1 MVRLLEQLLAEPLHA
16 CVRSGW
22 RCFGLIF
29 VALVAPWMRV
39 VFVVQDGLIGV
50 TSLPTSWNLLRLGP
64 AGWAFL
70 QHKRLCGGTR
80 HLRDLHG
87 FEWVVFGG
95 EWCCFVMGTLK
106 NRQRGQQG
114 MEVTI
119 LLGSKSDMPVAE
131 KCTKI
136 LDMFEVT
143 YQLRVAS
150 AHRSPAF
157 VESIIKDAEADG
169 CKIFIAMAGLAA
181 ALPGAV
187 AALTTKPVIGVPCGG
202 RVPYDSLL
210 SIVQLPPGVPAAT
223 VGVDRGD
230 NAGYLATQI
239 LALADPAHAARLAQ
253 NKLDHVERVKAM
265 DREVNGGV

>member
-1 MVRLLEQLLAEPLHA
+1 MNHR
-16 CVRSGW
+16 
-22 RCFGLIF
+22 
-29 VALVAPWMRV
+29 PWHINM
-39 VFVVQDGLIGV
+39 D
-50 TSLPTSWNLLRLGP
+50 
-64 AGWAFL
+64 
-70 QHKRLCGGTR
+70 
-80 HLRDLHG
+80 
-87 FEWVVFGG
+87 
-95 EWCCFVMGTLK
+95 
-106 NRQRGQQG
+106 
-114 MEVTI
+114 VTI

-136 LDMFEVT
+136 LDHFGVS

-157 VESIIKDAEADG
+157 VEQIIHDAETDG
-169 CKIFIAMAGLAA
+169 CTVFIAMAGLAA

-202 RVPYDSLL
+202 RVPFDSLL

-239 LALADPAHAARLAQ
+239 LALGNENYAAALKQ
-253 NKLDHVERVKAM
+253 NKLDQVAKVKQM
-265 DREVNGGV
+265 DAEVNGRDV

>member
-1 MVRLLEQLLAEPLHA
+1 MNHRQ
-16 CVRSGW
+16 
-22 RCFGLIF
+22 
-29 VALVAPWMRV
+29 
-39 VFVVQDGLIGV
+39 
-50 TSLPTSWNLLRLGP
+50 
-64 AGWAFL
+64 WAY
-70 QHKRLCGGTR
+70 
-80 HLRDLHG
+80 
-87 FEWVVFGG
+87 
-95 EWCCFVMGTLK
+95 VMD
-106 NRQRGQQG
+106 
-114 MEVTI
+114 VTI

-136 LDMFEVT
+136 LEQFDVP

-157 VESIIKDAEADG
+157 VEQIIHDAEADG
-169 CKIFIAMAGLAA
+169 CSIFIAMAGLAA

-230 NAGYLATQI
+230 NAGYLAVQI
-239 LALADPAHAARLAQ
+239 LALANDSYAAALKQ
-253 NKLDHVERVKAM
+253 NKLDQVARVKQM
-265 DREVNGGV
+265 DAEVNGRDA